1 MKNILYTILLLLITT
16 TANSQSIYE
25 PIEADIHEYLDRMNI
40 KGIVQIDT
48 EVKPFTRYYIAEKL
62 FELSHNRSV
71 LNRVEI
77 EELNWYLSE
86 YNYEV
91 QKVYN
96 TSSNHPTCP
105 PKSFPRRRGI
115 IQSSIPPHSTSP
127 NLSRRLSTVVVSQ
140 TKEGSRFLTKTDLP
154 SSHSQ
159 TPRWRVFSYT
169 DSLFQLQISPVLGMG
184 YKTVG
189 KENGRFQFWGIRT
202 FGTYGDN
209 FGAYI
214 HFTDN
219 GEYNGIHQV
228 NNFLSPDKGRKTI
241 GAQVTSG
248 IEFSDVRGSISYDWG
263 WGNISLNKD
272 YFSWGNGYYGNTIL
286 SAKAPSYTHLRFT
299 LKPVDWFRF
308 YYTHGWLTSNVIDSL
323 RSQFNYGIYESDA
336 EFFIPKYYAA
346 NLFVFEPVKSLEL
359 MIGNSAVYSGDNIR
373 PEFLLPFMFF
383 KYLDRD
389 LGKGSVEDA
398 NGQLHFGVNYR
409 PVNQLFLYGNIL
421 FDVIEINKTLEAEN
435 PNNWFGFTLG
445 TKGINLI
452 VDNLDFTLEYTRINP
467 WVYEHKKSTT
477 TYKHLDYSLGH
488 WIGQNADLLRVQL
501 DYKFIRPLKFS
512 LYYQR
517 FRKGGL
523 KDITEAY
530 SGSKNE
536 QEEFLY
542 GPLRKENSIG
552 LDIRYNPFHEV
563 YLNANYKY
571 TDISDEDPM
580 RTPDF
585 QLGSNH
591 NFSISLSYGFR

>member
-1 MKNILYTILLLLITT
+1 MKKNIYILLIALFAICT
-16 TANSQSIYE
+16 NSQSIYE
-25 PIEADIHEYLDRMNI
+25 PIEADIHSFLDRMDV
-40 KGIVQIDT
+40 KGIINLDT
-48 EVKPFTRYYIAEKL
+48 EIKPYTRNYISEKL
-62 FELSHNRSV
+62 IDLFENQMLMNAI
-71 LNRVEI
+71 EK
-77 EELNWYLSE
+77 EELDWYLSE
-86 YNYEV
+86 YYYEV
-91 QKVYN
+91 QKIYSS
-96 TSSNHPTCP
+96 SSNHP
-105 PKSFPRRRGI
+105 I
-115 IQSSIPPHSTSP
+115 IQSSNHPFINSPIPP
-127 NLSRRLSTVVVSQ
+127 LSTLS
-140 TKEGSRFLTKTDLP
+140 
-154 SSHSQ
+154 
-159 TPRWRVFSYT
+159 PRWRAFSYT
-169 DSLFQLQISPVLGMG
+169 DSLFQLQISPILGLG
-184 YKTVG
+184 YKTIG
-189 KENGRFQFWGIRT
+189 NENGRFQFWGIRV

-219 GEYNGIHQV
+219 GEYNGIHKV

-346 NLFVFEPVKSLEL
+346 NLFVFEPVSSLEL

-398 NGQLHFGVNYR
+398 NGQLHFGVNYK
-409 PVNQLFLYGNIL
+409 PVNQLSLYGNIL

-435 PNNWFGFTLG
+435 PNNWFGFTVG
-445 TKGINLI
+445 TKGVNLLA
-452 VDNLDFTLEYTRINP
+452 DNLDLTVEYTRINP

-477 TYKHLDYSLGH
+477 TYKHLDYPLGH
-488 WIGQNADLLRVQL
+488 WIGQNADLLRVQF
-501 DYKFIRPLKFS
+501 DYKFIRPLKLSVYF
-512 LYYQR
+512 QR

-523 KDITEAY
+523 KDISEAY
-530 SGSKNE
+530 GGSNNE
-536 QEEFLY
+536 QEDFLY
-542 GPLRKENSIG
+542 GPLRKENTIG
-552 LDIRYNPFHEV
+552 FDIKYNPFHEV
-563 YLNANYKY
+563 YLKALYKY
-571 TDISDEDPM
+571 TDISDEDPL